1 MTHMN
6 DLSNTNY
13 SDASESRHYP
23 DLNPSDSLQ
32 ELESY
37 LLGKSMQIN
46 ELAKALIKAQLE
58 FNPAIKDAKNT
69 FFKNNYLSLEGVI
82 ASTRKQLANNGLC
95 VIQMSDIHEGE
106 TILETYLVHESG
118 QFIKGRYSI
127 APVKNDPQGNG
138 SAMTYARRYTY
149 MAAVGLVAEDD
160 DGESAQGRAVT
171 THSPSFLKK
180 EPAQPAVWSEAQKA
194 VAKRL
199 KEQLLVKGEGYK
211 FTFDRYEPADMAL
224 LRMETM
230 VEEYN
235 QQQVAKKG

>member
-1 MTHMN
+1 VTHMN
-6 DLSNTNY
+6 DQSNTNY
-13 SDASESRHYP
+13 SDASESRHYQ

-32 ELESY
+32 EWESY

-58 FNPAIKDAKNT
+58 FSPAIKDAKNT

-106 TILETYLVHESG
+106 TILETY
-118 QFIKGRYSI
+118 IKGRYGI

-160 DGESAQGRAVT
+160 DGESAHGRAVT

-180 EPAQPAVWSEAQKA
+180 EPAQPAVWSEAQKSA
-194 VAKRL
+194 AKKL

-230 VEEYN
+230 IEKYN